1 MKNLFRFLL
10 VGLLM
15 TPMVTACDRIVSSPN
30 GKQLKGNISISGA
43 FALYPLVTRWAEEFQ
58 TLNPGVHIDI
68 ASGGAGKGMDDVLA
82 GKVDIGM
89 VSRTIAPEE
98 EARGLYPL
106 AVAKDAVFPLINAK
120 NPVLA
125 DLLAQGVTQQTL
137 VKVFM
142 TGEIRTWG
150 EAVGRPEITDEI
162 HVYTRSDICG
172 AAATWSLFLGGVQSD
187 LLGKGKFG
195 DPGMLQALQ
204 KDAMG
209 IGYNNLI
216 YAYGLGDVAPQGT
229 AILPIDLNENKQAD
243 PDEILDTRQ
252 KATAAVA
259 AGLYPAPPARILY
272 LVTNG
277 KPEGVVRS
285 FLEWVL
291 LDGQVYVDRLGYV
304 RLPDEQLD
312 ISLQKIR

>member
-10 VGLLM
+10 MGLLM
-15 TPMVTACDRIVSSPN
+15 TPLVTACGQSVSSPN
-30 GKQLKGNISISGA
+30 GKQLNGNISISGA
-43 FALYPLVTRWAEEFQ
+43 FALYPLVTSWAEAFQ
-58 TLNPGVHIDI
+58 TLNPGVHFDI
-68 ASGGAGKGMDDVLA
+68 VSGGAGKGMEDVLA

-89 VSRTIAPEE
+89 LSREIAPEE
-98 EARGLYPL
+98 ESRGAYSL
-106 AVAKDAVFPLINAK
+106 AVAKDAVFPLVNAE

-125 DLLAQGVTQQTL
+125 DLLAQGVTRQSL
-137 VKVFM
+137 GKIFI
-142 TGEIRTWG
+142 TGEISIWG
-150 EAVGRPEITDEI
+150 EVVGKPEITDEI

-172 AAATWSLFLGGVQSD
+172 AAATWSLFLGGVQND

-195 DPGMLQALQ
+195 DPGMVQAIQ
-204 KDAMG
+204 KDELG

-229 AILPIDLNENKQAD
+229 AILPIDLNENKQVD
-243 PDEILDTRQ
+243 PGEILDTRP

-291 LDGQVYVDRLGYV
+291 LDGQAYVDRLGYV
-304 RLPDEQLD
+304 GLSSEQLD
-312 ISLQKIR
+312 ASLQKIR